1 MLRDMYFRRKY
12 ACFCFLIAGRE
23 RVEIKA
29 NVKTLRDMR
38 EYLIKKILSKA
49 TDISDI
55 LLEEEAISVDDYD
68 AINQIE
74 IYSCRTEKLLDTLIS
89 NGSDLALEA
98 FFFALRHTM
107 CHIKWETTQT
117 FPSDPNKDKVI
128 RERSLQTMEGN
139 GKLSFVITCL
149 F

>member
-1 MLRDMYFRRKY
+1 MF
-12 ACFCFLIAGRE
+12 FFLIAGRE

-29 NVKTLRDMR
+29 NVETLRDMR
-38 EYLIKKILSKA
+38 GYLIKKLLIKA

-68 AINQIE
+68 AINQIQK
-74 IYSCRTEKLLDTLIS
+74 YSGRTEKLLDILIS
-89 NGSDLALEA
+89 DGSDLALEA

-107 CHIKWETTQT
+107 CNIHWETTQT
-117 FPSDPNKDKVI
+117 FPSDPNKDTVI
-128 RERSLQTMEGN
+128 RERSMQTMEAN
-139 GKLSFVITCL
+139 GKISFVHTYL